1 MNKAFSILFLLAV
14 ISPISA
20 DEQMTIG
27 IIDFYGLRSLT
38 EEQVRAVLPISEGM
52 VVSDDYAFPDEE
64 ARSEVAEALGVYRVE
79 ISPTCCYEPYKLV
92 VYVGIEEEQTSTLQ
106 YREEPVGDTELPAE
120 ILETARQIET
130 TMIAAIQKG
139 DSGEDRSQGHSLM
152 MNAEARALQQKY
164 VEYLTISLMVLK

>member
-38 EEQVRAVLPISEGM
+38 EEQVRVALPISEGM

-64 ARSEVAEALGVYRVE
+64 ARSEFAETLGVYRVE
-79 ISPTCCYEPYKLV
+79 ISPTV
-92 VYVGIEEEQTSTLQ
+92 ATSPT
-106 YREEPVGDTELPAE
+106 
-120 ILETARQIET
+120 
-130 TMIAAIQKG
+130 
-139 DSGEDRSQGHSLM
+139 S
-152 MNAEARALQQKY
+152 
-164 VEYLTISLMVLK
+164 